1 MPEPLRLKKSNCKNC
16 YKCIRH
22 CPLKSI
28 RFSDHQANI
37 IPEECILCG
46 QCFVVCPQ
54 NAKEI
59 RSDIPAVKQLL
70 NGDRPVYAS
79 IAPSFAANYN
89 VSFAGLRQVC
99 RQLGFRDAE
108 ETAVGAAVVKT
119 AYERLL
125 LESDRSVWISSCC
138 HTVNLLIQKHYPEA
152 LPFLAAVIS
161 PMQAHARDIRAREP
175 NAAVVFI
182 GPCISKKDE
191 AEGDAGDVD
200 AVLTFEEFSGW
211 IAAERLVL
219 SDVDEPAEDTGK
231 TRLFPV
237 PGGILRSMFDP
248 PAGYSYLSVD
258 GVDNC
263 IAAIEDVLNGDISQC
278 FIEMSACVGSC
289 VGGPVMDRTRKS
301 PIRDR
306 LSVARR
312 AGTKDFS
319 FKMPEKECV
328 DKRFPELSG
337 RKVFFSDA
345 SITEVLR
352 KMGKTSSAE
361 ELNCGSCGYETCRDK
376 ARAVLLGKADL
387 TMCLPYLKEKAE
399 SFSDLIISNTPSG
412 IFVLNE
418 SFLVQQINQSA
429 LCLMN
434 IPNADDILGD
444 SVDRILDPQ
453 PFYEA
458 YQEEKN
464 ILDRVVY
471 LAEYR
476 KYVEQTILYDKSYRV
491 LICILRDITEQ
502 ASEREQKEAL
512 SRAAVEITE
521 KVIAKQMRSVQ
532 EIASLLGETTAE
544 TKIALTRLK
553 ETLQNE

>member
-152 LPFLAAVIS
+152 LPFLAPVIS

-306 LSVARR
+306 LFVARR

-352 KMGKTSSAE
+352 KMGKTSSEE